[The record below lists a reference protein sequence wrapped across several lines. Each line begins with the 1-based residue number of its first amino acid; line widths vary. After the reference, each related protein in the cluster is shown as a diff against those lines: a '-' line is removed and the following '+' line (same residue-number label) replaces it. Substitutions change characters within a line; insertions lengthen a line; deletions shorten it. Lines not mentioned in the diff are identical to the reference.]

1 MINYIGMIQAVF
13 IYVIVSDNVVSDN
26 LVSLVLSFFICVQLL
41 VEIVVLYSN
50 LIKLHNL
57 SIDLL

>member
-1 MINYIGMIQAVF
+1 MINYIGIQAVF

-41 VEIVVLYSN
+41 VEILVLYSN
-50 LIKLHNL
+50 LIKLDNL
-57 SIDLL
+57 PIDLL

>member
-1 MINYIGMIQAVF
+1 MINYIGIQAVF
-13 IYVIVSDNVVSDN
+13 IYVIVSDN

-41 VEIVVLYSN
+41 VEILVLYSN

-57 SIDLL
+57 PIDLL